1 MPREPTRPHK
11 IQEKTRTGHHQGGQD
26 HVTVALVLLVLYC
39 TRAVPRDRYYIENN
53 SFMLDRSPRFGLT
66 IQLAGVLCHARV
78 AVVEVC
84 GVSEIR
90 AWGAGRPPCYFI

>member
-1 MPREPTRPHK
+1 M
-11 IQEKTRTGHHQGGQD
+11 G
-26 HVTVALVLLVLYC
+26 
-39 TRAVPRDRYYIENN
+39 ENN
-53 SFMLDRSPRFGLT
+53 SVMLDRSPRFGLT

-90 AWGAGRPPCYFI
+90 AEGSADRPPC

>member
-1 MPREPTRPHK
+1 
-11 IQEKTRTGHHQGGQD
+11 
-26 HVTVALVLLVLYC
+26 
-39 TRAVPRDRYYIENN
+39 
-53 SFMLDRSPRFGLT
+53 MLDRSPRFGLT

-90 AWGAGRPPCYFI
+90 AGGSADRPPCYFI

>member
-1 MPREPTRPHK
+1 MYWYFVWASVLIRANAIKTHESLCFVSDILFLPR
-11 IQEKTRTGHHQGGQD
+11 
-26 HVTVALVLLVLYC
+26 
-39 TRAVPRDRYYIENN
+39 ENN
-53 SFMLDRSPRFGLT
+53 SVMLDRSPRFGLT

-90 AWGAGRPPCYFI
+90 AGGSADRPPC

>member
-1 MPREPTRPHK
+1 
-11 IQEKTRTGHHQGGQD
+11 
-26 HVTVALVLLVLYC
+26 
-39 TRAVPRDRYYIENN
+39 
-53 SFMLDRSPRFGLT
+53 MLDRSPRFGLT

-90 AWGAGRPPCYFI
+90 AGGERGSAAVLIYLTGGKCPRLPFCGCRGSSSSRWRPAPLASLSI

>member
-1 MPREPTRPHK
+1 
-11 IQEKTRTGHHQGGQD
+11 
-26 HVTVALVLLVLYC
+26 
-39 TRAVPRDRYYIENN
+39 
-53 SFMLDRSPRFGLT
+53 MLDRSPRFGLT